1 MQQYRLADGVT
12 LQEQDG
18 RDGGILSVACPRR
31 IISLSSGGLKTVKIL
46 CGQISGPDPVGGR
59 TADFAA
65 NLENSGILTRLFPGL
80 PDEALPLVSVVIP
93 TYNRREML
101 AGCVASL
108 LDMDYPM
115 EKMEIIVVDDAS
127 PLPVEVGYNGT
138 SLQVVRLD
146 ENGGPAAARN
156 QAVKL
161 AKGEIIAFL
170 DDDCLAHRGWLRTL
184 IPCFQYPDVAAAGG
198 RVEPA
203 GLDRPLDRYE
213 QFQSPL
219 MMGQR
224 QRKVRKGSSL
234 SYLATCNLLVRKDS
248 FTAAG
253 GFDPR
258 LRVGEDVDLCW
269 RLLEKEKHIYY
280 IPGGAVHHY
289 HRSGLLPFL
298 KRRYDYGQ
306 SEAIL
311 QSRHPGEKR
320 RLFYFPGNGLTA
332 LMTIV
337 TWLLTGPITALAAGM
352 VLAVL
357 NLAWQAALKWKKIKT
372 AGHNS
377 GFPQVAAAVTRS
389 QAAGLYHYCQHF
401 SRYYSLTA
409 MITALITI
417 PQLAL
422 IFLAFLLL
430 PAVVDFTIKK
440 PSLPLL
446 LFVFYHLLD
455 DFFYQAGVLRGCFAA
470 KNWRPLSMTLS
481 HGDGSSDS
489 LL

>member
-18 RDGGILSVACPRR
+18 RDGGILSVACPKR
-31 IISLSSGGLKTVKIL
+31 IIRLSSGGLKTVKIL
-46 CGQISGPDPVGGR
+46 CGQISGPETAGGR

-65 NLENSGILTRLFPGL
+65 GLENSGILTRLFPGL
-80 PDEALPLVSVVIP
+80 RDEALPRMSVVIP

-101 AGCVASL
+101 AGCVRSL
-108 LDMDYPM
+108 LDMDYPR

-127 PLPVEVGYNGT
+127 PLPVEVGYNGP
-138 SLQVVRLD
+138 SLRVVRLD
-146 ENGGPAAARN
+146 TNGGPAAARN

-170 DDDCLAHRGWLRTL
+170 DDDCLAHRGWLRAL
-184 IPCFQYPDVAAAGG
+184 VPCFQYPDVAAAGG

-203 GLDRPLDRYE
+203 GLTRPLDRYE

-234 SYLATCNLLVRKDS
+234 SYLATCNLLVKKDS

-269 RLLEKEKHIYY
+269 RLLENGGHIYY
-280 IPGGAVHHY
+280 IPGGSVQHH

-306 SEAIL
+306 SEAML
-311 QSRHPGEKR
+311 QARHPGEKR
-320 RLFYFPGNGLTA
+320 RLVYFPGNGLTA
-332 LMTIV
+332 LAAIAA
-337 TWLLTGPITALAAGM
+337 WLLSGPLTALAAGTG
-352 VLAVL
+352 LAVL
-357 NLAWQAALKWKKIKT
+357 NLIWQSALKWKTIKK
-372 AGHNS
+372 AGYNA
-377 GFPQVAAAVTRS
+377 GLPQVTAAVARS

-401 SRYYSLTA
+401 SRYYSLPV
-409 MITALITI
+409 ITAALFTD
-417 PQLAL
+417 PRLAL

-446 LFVFYHLLD
+446 LFIFYHLLD
-455 DFFYQAGVLRGCFAA
+455 DIFYQAGVLRGCFAA
-470 KNWRPLSMTLS
+470 KNWRPLSMTFVKS
-481 HGDGSSDS
+481 
-489 LL
+489 